1 MENSTLIVDNL
12 SKKYSRNL
20 KRSLVYGGID
30 LFKKVFSV
38 SSNNYDLRK
47 TEFWSLKNISFELK
61 KGETLGVIGH
71 NGAGKTTL
79 LKLISGLLY
88 PTNGNIQINGKL
100 NALISLGIGF
110 NPVLTGR
117 ENIFVS
123 GAIMGYSVDLIK
135 SKFDDI
141 VAFSELEDFIDSPI
155 KTYSSGMLARLGFS
169 IAVSIEPD
177 ILLIDEILAVGDLN
191 FSIKCYRRIN
201 EFRSSGGSI
210 ILVSHSPY
218 AIRANCNRVLWIEEG
233 KKQKIGK
240 TKEICDEYE
249 SFSAEKDDVSSSK
262 TYLDKNFIKD
272 LKLIYTKKIESGS
285 FFNLKILIE
294 SNKNIDNAMIGIN
307 FFNLSGQ
314 NVIANNTKEIDFKVS
329 LQKGKNRFSV
339 EYDNLILNRGSYYL
353 NVTISGDHINTQYA
367 ATVNINKLEI
377 SSKSDLYGAGL
388 VRLKPKW
395 IKG

>member
-1 MENSTLIVDNL
+1 LENSTLIVDNL

-38 SSNNYDLRK
+38 SSNHYDLRK
-47 TEFWSLKNISFELK
+47 TEFWALKNISFELK
-61 KGETLGVIGH
+61 KGETLGIIGH

-88 PTNGNIQINGKL
+88 PTKGNIQINGKL

-169 IAVSIEPD
+169 IAVSIEPK
-177 ILLIDEILAVGDLN
+177 ILLVDEILAVGDLN

-218 AIRANCNRVLWIEEG
+218 AIRANCNRVLWIEKG
-233 KKQKIGK
+233 QIKKIGK

-249 SFSAEKDDVSSSK
+249 SFSAKKDDVSSSK
-262 TYLDKNFIKD
+262 SFLDKNYIKD
-272 LKLIYTKKIESGS
+272 LKLIYPKELESGDLFKLEILINSSKNIKTAIIAIS
-285 FFNLKILIE
+285 FFNL
-294 SNKNIDNAMIGIN
+294 A
-307 FFNLSGQ
+307 GQ
-314 NVIANNTKEIDFKVS
+314 NVIANNTKETDFNINLK
-329 LQKGKNRFSV
+329 KGKNKFIV
-339 EYDNLILNRGSYYL
+339 QYDNLILNRGSYYL
-353 NVTISGDHINTQYA
+353 NVTVSGDHINTQYA

-395 IKG
+395 NKG

>member
-1 MENSTLIVDNL
+1 MNKSHLIVNNL
-12 SKKYSRNL
+12 SKKFSRNL
-20 KRSLVYGGID
+20 KRSLVYGGVD
-30 LFKKVFSV
+30 LFKKVFYN
-38 SSNNYDLRK
+38 SNNNLDLRK
-47 TEFWSLKNISFELK
+47 TEFWALKNISFELK
-61 KGETLGVIGH
+61 QGETLGIIGH

-88 PTNGNIQINGKL
+88 PTTGNIQINGKL

-117 ENIFVS
+117 ENIFVC
-123 GAIMGYSVDLIK
+123 GTIMGYPIDLIK

-141 VAFSELEDFIDSPI
+141 VSFSELEDFIDSPI
-155 KTYSSGMLARLGFS
+155 KNYSSGMMARLGFS
-169 IAVSIEPD
+169 IAVSIEPQ
-177 ILLIDEILAVGDLN
+177 ILLVDEILAVGDLN
-191 FSIKCYRRIN
+191 FAIKCYRRIN
-201 EFRSSGGSI
+201 EFRSGGGSI

-218 AIRANCNRVLWIEEG
+218 SIRANCNRVLWIEEG

-249 SFSAEKDDVSSSK
+249 SFSAQKDDVSSSK
-262 TYLDKNFIKD
+262 TYLDKNYIKD
-272 LKLIYTKKIESGS
+272 LKLKYNKIIESGS
-285 FFNLKILIE
+285 YFDLKILIE
-294 SNKNIDNAMIGIN
+294 SNKNIDNAIIAIS

-314 NVIANNTKEIDFKVS
+314 NVIANNTKEIDFNVGLS
-329 LQKGKNRFSV
+329 KGKNQFSL
-339 EYDNLILNRGSYYL
+339 EYDSLILNRGSYYI

-395 IKG
+395 NKG

>member
-1 MENSTLIVDNL
+1 MKKSHLIVNNL
-12 SKKYSRNL
+12 SKKFSRNL
-20 KRSLVYGGID
+20 KRSLVYGGVD
-30 LFKKVFSV
+30 LFKKVFYN
-38 SSNNYDLRK
+38 SNNNLDLRK
-47 TEFWSLKNISFELK
+47 TEFWALKNISFELK
-61 KGETLGVIGH
+61 QGETLGIIGH

-88 PTNGNIQINGKL
+88 PTTGNIQINGKL

-117 ENIFVS
+117 ENIFVC
-123 GAIMGYSVDLIK
+123 GTIMGYPVDLIK

-141 VAFSELEDFIDSPI
+141 VSFSELEDFIDSPI
-155 KTYSSGMLARLGFS
+155 KNYSSGMMARLGFS
-169 IAVSIEPD
+169 IAVSIEPQ
-177 ILLIDEILAVGDLN
+177 ILLVDEILAVGDLN
-191 FSIKCYRRIN
+191 FAIKCYRRIN
-201 EFRSSGGSI
+201 EFRSGGGSI

-218 AIRANCNRVLWIEEG
+218 SIRANCNRVLWIEEG

-249 SFSAEKDDVSSSK
+249 SFSALKDDVSSSK
-262 TYLDKNFIKD
+262 TYLDKNYIKD
-272 LKLIYTKKIESGS
+272 LKLKYNKIIESGS
-285 FFNLKILIE
+285 YFDLKILIE
-294 SNKNIDNAMIGIN
+294 SNKNIDNAIIAIS

-314 NVIANNTKEIDFKVS
+314 NVIANNTKEIDFQVGLS
-329 LQKGKNRFSV
+329 KGKNQFSL
-339 EYDNLILNRGSYYL
+339 EYDSLILNRGSYYI

-395 IKG
+395 NKN

>member
-1 MENSTLIVDNL
+1 LNKSHLIVNNL
-12 SKKYSRNL
+12 SKKFSRNL
-20 KRSLVYGGID
+20 KRSLVYGGVD
-30 LFKKVFSV
+30 LFKKVFYN
-38 SSNNYDLRK
+38 SNNNLDLRK
-47 TEFWSLKNISFELK
+47 TEFWALKNISFELK
-61 KGETLGVIGH
+61 QGETLGIIGH

-88 PTNGNIQINGKL
+88 PTTGNIQINGKL

-117 ENIFVS
+117 ENIFVC
-123 GAIMGYSVDLIK
+123 GTIMGYPIDLIK

-141 VAFSELEDFIDSPI
+141 VSFSELEDFIDSPI
-155 KTYSSGMLARLGFS
+155 KNYSSGMMARLGFS
-169 IAVSIEPD
+169 IAVSIEPQ
-177 ILLIDEILAVGDLN
+177 ILLVDEILAVGDLN
-191 FSIKCYRRIN
+191 FAIKCYRRIN
-201 EFRSSGGSI
+201 EFRSGGGSI

-218 AIRANCNRVLWIEEG
+218 SIRANCNRVLWIEEG

-249 SFSAEKDDVSSSK
+249 SFSAQKDDVSSSK
-262 TYLDKNFIKD
+262 TYLDKNYIKD
-272 LKLIYTKKIESGS
+272 LKLKYNKIIESGS
-285 FFNLKILIE
+285 YFDLKILIE
-294 SNKNIDNAMIGIN
+294 SNKNIDNAIIAIS

-314 NVIANNTKEIDFKVS
+314 NVIANNTKEIDFNVGLS
-329 LQKGKNRFSV
+329 KGKNQFSL
-339 EYDNLILNRGSYYL
+339 EYDSLILNRGSYYI

-395 IKG
+395 NKN

>member
-1 MENSTLIVDNL
+1 MNKSHLIVNNL
-12 SKKYSRNL
+12 SKKFSRNL
-20 KRSLVYGGID
+20 KRSLVYGGVD
-30 LFKKVFSV
+30 LFKKVFYN
-38 SSNNYDLRK
+38 SNNNLDLRK
-47 TEFWSLKNISFELK
+47 TEFWALKNISFELK
-61 KGETLGVIGH
+61 QGETLGIIGH

-88 PTNGNIQINGKL
+88 PTTGNIQINGKL

-117 ENIFVS
+117 ENIFVC
-123 GAIMGYSVDLIK
+123 GTIMGYPIDLIK

-141 VAFSELEDFIDSPI
+141 VSFSELEDFIDSPI
-155 KTYSSGMLARLGFS
+155 KNYSSGMMARLGFS
-169 IAVSIEPD
+169 IAVSIEPQ
-177 ILLIDEILAVGDLN
+177 ILLVDEILAVGDLN
-191 FSIKCYRRIN
+191 FAIKCYRRIN
-201 EFRSSGGSI
+201 EFRSGGGSI

-218 AIRANCNRVLWIEEG
+218 SIRANCNRVLWIEEG

-249 SFSAEKDDVSSSK
+249 SFSAQKDDVSSSK
-262 TYLDKNFIKD
+262 TYLDKNYIKD
-272 LKLIYTKKIESGS
+272 LKLKYNKIIESGS
-285 FFNLKILIE
+285 YFDLKILIE
-294 SNKNIDNAMIGIN
+294 SNKNIDNVIIAIS

-314 NVIANNTKEIDFKVS
+314 NVIANNTKEIDFNVGLS
-329 LQKGKNRFSV
+329 KGKNQFSL
-339 EYDNLILNRGSYYL
+339 EYDSLILNRGSYYI

-395 IKG
+395 NKN

>member
-1 MENSTLIVDNL
+1 MKKSHLIVNNL
-12 SKKYSRNL
+12 SKKFSRNL
-20 KRSLVYGGID
+20 KRSLVYGGVD
-30 LFKKVFSV
+30 LFKKVFYD
-38 SSNNYDLRK
+38 SNNNLDLRK
-47 TEFWSLKNISFELK
+47 TEFWALKNISFELK
-61 KGETLGVIGH
+61 QGETLGIIGH

-88 PTNGNIQINGKL
+88 PTSGNIQINGKL

-117 ENIFVS
+117 ENIFVC
-123 GAIMGYSVDLIK
+123 GTIMGYPIDLIK

-141 VAFSELEDFIDSPI
+141 VSFSELEDFIDTPI
-155 KTYSSGMLARLGFS
+155 KNYSSGMMARLGFS
-169 IAVSIEPD
+169 IAVSIEPQ
-177 ILLIDEILAVGDLN
+177 ILLVDEILAVGDLN
-191 FSIKCYRRIN
+191 FAIKCYRRIN

-218 AIRANCNRVLWIEEG
+218 SIRANCNRVLWIENG

-249 SFSAEKDDVSSSK
+249 SFSTQKDDVSSSK
-262 TYLDKNFIKD
+262 TYLDKNYIKD
-272 LKLIYTKKIESGS
+272 LKLKYNDMIESGNY
-285 FFNLKILIE
+285 FDLKMLIV
-294 SNKNIDNAMIGIN
+294 SNKNIDNAMIGIS

-314 NVIANNTKEIDFKVS
+314 NVISNNTKEIDFKIS
-329 LQKGKNRFSV
+329 LSKGKNQFSV
-339 EYDNLILNRGSYYL
+339 EYDSLILNRGSYYI
-353 NVTISGDHINTQYA
+353 NVIISGDHINTQYA
-367 ATVNINKLEI
+367 ATININKLEI

-395 IKG
+395 SKG

>member
-1 MENSTLIVDNL
+1 MNVTIVD
-12 SKKYSRNL
+12 Y
-20 KRSLVYGGID
+20 
-30 LFKKVFSV
+30 KV
-38 SSNNYDLRK
+38 
-47 TEFWSLKNISFELK
+47 
-61 KGETLGVIGH
+61 
-71 NGAGKTTL
+71 
-79 LKLISGLLY
+79 
-88 PTNGNIQINGKL
+88 GNIGS
-100 NALISLGIGF
+100 LI
-110 NPVLTGR
+110 
-117 ENIFVS
+117 
-123 GAIMGYSVDLIK
+123 
-135 SKFDDI
+135 
-141 VAFSELEDFIDSPI
+141 
-155 KTYSSGMLARLGFS
+155 
-169 IAVSIEPD
+169 
-177 ILLIDEILAVGDLN
+177 
-191 FSIKCYRRIN
+191 
-201 EFRSSGGSI
+201 
-210 ILVSHSPY
+210 
-218 AIRANCNRVLWIEEG
+218 
-233 KKQKIGK
+233 
-240 TKEICDEYE
+240 
-249 SFSAEKDDVSSSK
+249 SSSK

-395 IKG
+395 NKG

>member
-1 MENSTLIVDNL
+1 MKKSPLIVDNL
-12 SKKYSRNL
+12 SKKFSRNL
-20 KRSLVYGGID
+20 KRSLVYGGVD
-30 LFKKVFSV
+30 LFKKIFYNSD
-38 SSNNYDLRK
+38 NNLNLRK
-47 TEFWSLKNISFELK
+47 TEFWALRNISFELK
-61 KGETLGVIGH
+61 EGETLGIVGH

-88 PTNGNIQINGKL
+88 PTNGNIKINGRL

-117 ENIFVS
+117 ENIFVC
-123 GAIMGYSVDLIK
+123 GTIMGYSVDLIK

-141 VAFSELEDFIDSPI
+141 VSFSELEDFIDTPI
-155 KTYSSGMLARLGFS
+155 KNYSSGMMARLGFS
-169 IAVSIEPD
+169 IAVSIEPQ
-177 ILLIDEILAVGDLN
+177 ILLVDEILAVGDLN
-191 FSIKCYRRIN
+191 FAIKCYRRIN
-201 EFRSSGGSI
+201 EFRSGGGSI

-218 AIRANCNRVLWIEEG
+218 SIRANCNRVLWIEEG
-233 KKQKIGK
+233 KQQKIGK

-249 SFSAEKDDVSSSK
+249 SFSSKKDDVSSSK

-272 LKLIYTKKIESGS
+272 LKLIYTEKIESGS
-285 FFNLKILIE
+285 YFDLKILIE
-294 SNKNIDNAMIGIN
+294 SNKNIDNAMIAIS
-307 FFNLSGQ
+307 FFNLTGQ

-339 EYDNLILNRGSYYL
+339 EYDSLILNRGSYYL

-377 SSKSDLYGAGL
+377 LSKSDLYGAGL

-395 IKG
+395 NKG

>member
-1 MENSTLIVDNL
+1 MNKSHLIVNNL
-12 SKKYSRNL
+12 SKKFSRNL
-20 KRSLVYGGID
+20 KRSLVYGGLD
-30 LFKKVFSV
+30 LFKKVFYGP
-38 SSNNYDLRK
+38 NNNLDLRK
-47 TEFWSLKNISFELK
+47 TEFWALKNISFELK
-61 KGETLGVIGH
+61 QGETLGIIGH

-88 PTNGNIQINGKL
+88 PTTGNIQINGKL

-117 ENIFVS
+117 ENIFVC
-123 GAIMGYSVDLIK
+123 GTIMGYPVDLIK

-141 VAFSELEDFIDSPI
+141 VSFSELEDFIDSPI
-155 KTYSSGMLARLGFS
+155 KNYSSGMMARLGFS
-169 IAVSIEPD
+169 IAVSIEPQ
-177 ILLIDEILAVGDLN
+177 ILLVDEILAVGDLN
-191 FSIKCYRRIN
+191 FAIKCYRRIN
-201 EFRSSGGSI
+201 EFRSRGGSI

-218 AIRANCNRVLWIEEG
+218 SIRANCNRVLWIEEG
-233 KKQKIGK
+233 KKQKIGE

-249 SFSAEKDDVSSSK
+249 SFSAQKDDVSSSK
-262 TYLDKNFIKD
+262 TFLDKNYIKD
-272 LKLIYTKKIESGS
+272 LKLKYNKVIESGS
-285 FFNLKILIE
+285 YFDLKILIE
-294 SNKNIDNAMIGIN
+294 SNKNIDNAMISIS

-329 LQKGKNRFSV
+329 FSKGKNQFSL
-339 EYDNLILNRGSYYL
+339 EYDSLILNRGSYYI

-395 IKG
+395 NKD

>member
-1 MENSTLIVDNL
+1 MNKSHLIVNNL
-12 SKKYSRNL
+12 SKKFSRNL
-20 KRSLVYGGID
+20 KRSLVYGGVD
-30 LFKKVFSV
+30 LFKKVFYN
-38 SSNNYDLRK
+38 SNNNLDLRK
-47 TEFWSLKNISFELK
+47 TEFWALKNISFELK
-61 KGETLGVIGH
+61 QGETLGIIGH

-88 PTNGNIQINGKL
+88 PTTGNIQINGKL

-117 ENIFVS
+117 ENIFVC
-123 GAIMGYSVDLIK
+123 GTIMGYPIDLIK

-141 VAFSELEDFIDSPI
+141 VSFSELEDFIDSPI
-155 KTYSSGMLARLGFS
+155 KNYSSGMMARLGFS
-169 IAVSIEPD
+169 IAVSIEPQ
-177 ILLIDEILAVGDLN
+177 ILLVDEILAVGDLN
-191 FSIKCYRRIN
+191 FAIKCYRRIN
-201 EFRSSGGSI
+201 EFRSGGGSI
-210 ILVSHSPY
+210 ILVSLSPY
-218 AIRANCNRVLWIEEG
+218 SIRANCNRVLWIEEG

-249 SFSAEKDDVSSSK
+249 SFSAQKDDVSSSK
-262 TYLDKNFIKD
+262 TFLDKNYIKD
-272 LKLIYTKKIESGS
+272 LKLKYNKIIESGS
-285 FFNLKILIE
+285 YFDLKILIE
-294 SNKNIDNAMIGIN
+294 SNKNIDNVIIAIS

-314 NVIANNTKEIDFKVS
+314 NVIANNTKEIDFNVGLS
-329 LQKGKNRFSV
+329 KGKNQFSL
-339 EYDNLILNRGSYYL
+339 EYDSLILNRGSYYI

-395 IKG
+395 NKN

>member
-1 MENSTLIVDNL
+1 MKKSPLIVDNL
-12 SKKYSRNL
+12 SKKFSRNL
-20 KRSLVYGGID
+20 KRSLVYGGVD
-30 LFKKVFSV
+30 LFKKFFYNSD
-38 SSNNYDLRK
+38 NNLNLRK
-47 TEFWSLKNISFELK
+47 TEFWALRNISFELK
-61 KGETLGVIGH
+61 EGETLGIVGH

-88 PTNGNIQINGKL
+88 PTNGNIKINGRL

-117 ENIFVS
+117 ENIFVC
-123 GAIMGYSVDLIK
+123 GTIMGYSVDLIK

-141 VAFSELEDFIDSPI
+141 VSFSELEDFIDTPI
-155 KTYSSGMLARLGFS
+155 KNYSSGMMARLGFS
-169 IAVSIEPD
+169 IAVSIEPQ
-177 ILLIDEILAVGDLN
+177 ILLVDEILAVGDLN
-191 FSIKCYRRIN
+191 FAIKCYRRIN

-294 SNKNIDNAMIGIN
+294 SNKNINNAMIGIN

-395 IKG
+395 NKG

>member
-1 MENSTLIVDNL
+1 MNKSHLIVNNL
-12 SKKYSRNL
+12 SKKFSRNL
-20 KRSLVYGGID
+20 KRSLVYGGVD
-30 LFKKVFSV
+30 LFKKVFYN
-38 SSNNYDLRK
+38 SNNNLDLRK
-47 TEFWSLKNISFELK
+47 TEFWALKNISFELK
-61 KGETLGVIGH
+61 QGETLGIIGH

-88 PTNGNIQINGKL
+88 PTTGNIQINGKL

-117 ENIFVS
+117 ENIFVC
-123 GAIMGYSVDLIK
+123 GTIMGYPIDLIK

-141 VAFSELEDFIDSPI
+141 VSFSELEDFIDSPI
-155 KTYSSGMLARLGFS
+155 KNYSSGMMARLGFS
-169 IAVSIEPD
+169 IAVSIEPQ
-177 ILLIDEILAVGDLN
+177 ILLVDEILAVGDLN
-191 FSIKCYRRIN
+191 FAIKCYRRIN
-201 EFRSSGGSI
+201 EFRSGGGSI

-218 AIRANCNRVLWIEEG
+218 SIRANCNRVLWIEEG

-249 SFSAEKDDVSSSK
+249 SFSAQKDDVSSSK
-262 TYLDKNFIKD
+262 TFLDKNYIKD
-272 LKLIYTKKIESGS
+272 LKLKYNKIIESGS
-285 FFNLKILIE
+285 YFDLKILIE
-294 SNKNIDNAMIGIN
+294 SNKNIDNAIIAIS

-314 NVIANNTKEIDFKVS
+314 NVIANNTKEIDFNVGLS
-329 LQKGKNRFSV
+329 KGKNQFSL
-339 EYDNLILNRGSYYL
+339 EYDSLILNRGSYYI

-395 IKG
+395 NKN

>member
-1 MENSTLIVDNL
+1 LNKSHLIVNNL
-12 SKKYSRNL
+12 SKKFSRNL
-20 KRSLVYGGID
+20 KRSLVYGGVD
-30 LFKKVFSV
+30 LFKKVFYN
-38 SSNNYDLRK
+38 SNNNLDLRK
-47 TEFWSLKNISFELK
+47 TEFWALKNISFELK
-61 KGETLGVIGH
+61 QGETLGIIGH

-88 PTNGNIQINGKL
+88 PTTGNIQINGKL

-117 ENIFVS
+117 ENIFVC
-123 GAIMGYSVDLIK
+123 GTIMGYPIDLIK

-141 VAFSELEDFIDSPI
+141 VSFSELEDFIDSPI
-155 KTYSSGMLARLGFS
+155 KNYSSGMMARLGFS
-169 IAVSIEPD
+169 IAVSIEPQ
-177 ILLIDEILAVGDLN
+177 ILLVDEILAVGDLN
-191 FSIKCYRRIN
+191 FAIKCYRRIN
-201 EFRSSGGSI
+201 EFRSGGGSI

-218 AIRANCNRVLWIEEG
+218 SIRANCNRVLWIEEG

-249 SFSAEKDDVSSSK
+249 SFSAQKDDVSSSK
-262 TYLDKNFIKD
+262 TFLDKNYIKD
-272 LKLIYTKKIESGS
+272 LKLKYNKIIESGS
-285 FFNLKILIE
+285 YFDLKILIE
-294 SNKNIDNAMIGIN
+294 SNKNIDNVIIAIS

-314 NVIANNTKEIDFKVS
+314 NVIANNTKEIDFNVGLS
-329 LQKGKNRFSV
+329 KGKNQFSL
-339 EYDNLILNRGSYYL
+339 EYDSLILNRGSYYI

-395 IKG
+395 NKN

>member
-1 MENSTLIVDNL
+1 LKKSPLIVDNL
-12 SKKYSRNL
+12 SKKFSRNL
-20 KRSLVYGGID
+20 KRSLVYGGVD
-30 LFKKVFSV
+30 LFKKIFYNSD
-38 SSNNYDLRK
+38 NNLNLRK
-47 TEFWSLKNISFELK
+47 TEFWALRNISFELK
-61 KGETLGVIGH
+61 EGETLGIVGH

-88 PTNGNIQINGKL
+88 PTNGNIKINGRL

-117 ENIFVS
+117 ENIFVC
-123 GAIMGYSVDLIK
+123 GTIMGYSVDLIK

-141 VAFSELEDFIDSPI
+141 VSFSELEDFIDTPI
-155 KTYSSGMLARLGFS
+155 KNYSSGMMARLGFS
-169 IAVSIEPD
+169 IAVSIEPQ
-177 ILLIDEILAVGDLN
+177 ILLVDEILAVGDLN
-191 FSIKCYRRIN
+191 FAIKCYRRIN

>member
-1 MENSTLIVDNL
+1 MNKSHLIVNNL
-12 SKKYSRNL
+12 SKKFSRNL
-20 KRSLVYGGID
+20 KRSLVYGGVD
-30 LFKKVFSV
+30 LFKKVFYN
-38 SSNNYDLRK
+38 SNNNLDLRK
-47 TEFWSLKNISFELK
+47 TEFWALKNISFELK
-61 KGETLGVIGH
+61 QGETLGIIGH

-88 PTNGNIQINGKL
+88 PTTGNIQINGKL

-117 ENIFVS
+117 ENIFVC
-123 GAIMGYSVDLIK
+123 GTIMGYSVDLIK

-141 VAFSELEDFIDSPI
+141 VSFSELEDFIDSPI
-155 KTYSSGMLARLGFS
+155 KNYSSGMMARLGFS
-169 IAVSIEPD
+169 IAVSIEPQ
-177 ILLIDEILAVGDLN
+177 ILLVDEILAVGDLN
-191 FSIKCYRRIN
+191 FAIKCYRRIN
-201 EFRSSGGSI
+201 EFRSGGGSI

-218 AIRANCNRVLWIEEG
+218 SIRANCNRVLWIEEG

-249 SFSAEKDDVSSSK
+249 SFSAQKDDVSSSK
-262 TYLDKNFIKD
+262 TFLDKNYIKD
-272 LKLIYTKKIESGS
+272 LKLKYNKIIESGS
-285 FFNLKILIE
+285 YFDLKILIE
-294 SNKNIDNAMIGIN
+294 SNKNIDNVIIAIS

-314 NVIANNTKEIDFKVS
+314 NVIANNTKEIDFNVGLS
-329 LQKGKNRFSV
+329 KGKNQFSL
-339 EYDNLILNRGSYYL
+339 EYDSLILNRGSYYI

-395 IKG
+395 NKN

>member
-1 MENSTLIVDNL
+1 MNKSHLIVNNL
-12 SKKYSRNL
+12 SKKFSRNL
-20 KRSLVYGGID
+20 KRSLVYGGVD
-30 LFKKVFSV
+30 LFKKVFYN
-38 SSNNYDLRK
+38 SNNNLDLRK
-47 TEFWSLKNISFELK
+47 TEFWALKNISFELK
-61 KGETLGVIGH
+61 QGETLGIIGH

-88 PTNGNIQINGKL
+88 PTTGNIQINGKL

-117 ENIFVS
+117 ENIFVC
-123 GAIMGYSVDLIK
+123 GTIMGYPIDLIK

-141 VAFSELEDFIDSPI
+141 VSFSELEDFIDSPI
-155 KTYSSGMLARLGFS
+155 KNYSSGMMARLGFS
-169 IAVSIEPD
+169 IAVSIEPQ
-177 ILLIDEILAVGDLN
+177 ILLVDEILAVGDLN
-191 FSIKCYRRIN
+191 FAIKCYRRIN
-201 EFRSSGGSI
+201 EFRSGGGSI

-218 AIRANCNRVLWIEEG
+218 SIRANCNRVLWIEEG

-249 SFSAEKDDVSSSK
+249 SFSAQKDDVSSSK
-262 TYLDKNFIKD
+262 TFLDKNYIKD
-272 LKLIYTKKIESGS
+272 LKLKYNKIIESGS
-285 FFNLKILIE
+285 YFDLKILIE
-294 SNKNIDNAMIGIN
+294 SNKNIDNVIIAIS

-314 NVIANNTKEIDFKVS
+314 NVIANNTKEIDFNVGLS
-329 LQKGKNRFSV
+329 KGKNQFSL
-339 EYDNLILNRGSYYL
+339 EYDSLILNRGSYYI

-395 IKG
+395 NKG

>member
-1 MENSTLIVDNL
+1 LKKSHLIVNNL
-12 SKKYSRNL
+12 SKKFSRNL
-20 KRSLVYGGID
+20 KRSLVYGGVD
-30 LFKKVFSV
+30 LFKKVFYN
-38 SSNNYDLRK
+38 SNNNLDLRK
-47 TEFWSLKNISFELK
+47 TEFWALKNISFELK
-61 KGETLGVIGH
+61 QGETLGIIGH

-88 PTNGNIQINGKL
+88 PTTGNIQINGKL

-117 ENIFVS
+117 ENIFVC
-123 GAIMGYSVDLIK
+123 GTIMGYPVDLIK

-141 VAFSELEDFIDSPI
+141 VSFSELEDFIDSPI
-155 KTYSSGMLARLGFS
+155 KNYSSGMMARLGFS
-169 IAVSIEPD
+169 IAVSIEPQ
-177 ILLIDEILAVGDLN
+177 ILLVDEILAVGDLN
-191 FSIKCYRRIN
+191 FAIKCYRRIN
-201 EFRSSGGSI
+201 EFRSGGGSI

-218 AIRANCNRVLWIEEG
+218 SIRANCNRVLWIEEG

-249 SFSAEKDDVSSSK
+249 SFSALKDDVSSSK
-262 TYLDKNFIKD
+262 TYLDKNYIKD
-272 LKLIYTKKIESGS
+272 LKLKYNKIIESGS
-285 FFNLKILIE
+285 YFDLKILIE
-294 SNKNIDNAMIGIN
+294 SNKNIDNAIIAIS

-314 NVIANNTKEIDFKVS
+314 NVIANNTKEIDFQVGLS
-329 LQKGKNRFSV
+329 KGKNQFSL
-339 EYDNLILNRGSYYL
+339 EYDSLILNRGSYYI

-395 IKG
+395 NKN

>member
-1 MENSTLIVDNL
+1 MNKSHLIVNNL
-12 SKKYSRNL
+12 SKKFSRNL
-20 KRSLVYGGID
+20 KRSLVYGGVD
-30 LFKKVFSV
+30 LFKKVFYN
-38 SSNNYDLRK
+38 SNNNLDLRK
-47 TEFWSLKNISFELK
+47 TEFWALKNISFELK
-61 KGETLGVIGH
+61 QGETLGIIGH

-88 PTNGNIQINGKL
+88 PTTGNIQINGKL

-117 ENIFVS
+117 ENIFVC
-123 GAIMGYSVDLIK
+123 GTIMGYPIDLIK

-141 VAFSELEDFIDSPI
+141 VSFSELDDFIDSPI
-155 KTYSSGMLARLGFS
+155 KNYSSGMMARLGFS
-169 IAVSIEPD
+169 IAVSIEPQ
-177 ILLIDEILAVGDLN
+177 ILLVDEILAVGDLN
-191 FSIKCYRRIN
+191 FAIKCYRRIN
-201 EFRSSGGSI
+201 EFRSGGGSI

-218 AIRANCNRVLWIEEG
+218 SIRANCNRVLWIEEG

-249 SFSAEKDDVSSSK
+249 SFSAQKDDVSSSK
-262 TYLDKNFIKD
+262 TFLDKNYIKD
-272 LKLIYTKKIESGS
+272 LKLKYNKIIESGS
-285 FFNLKILIE
+285 YFDLKILIE
-294 SNKNIDNAMIGIN
+294 SNKNIDNVIIAIS

-314 NVIANNTKEIDFKVS
+314 NVIANNTKEIDFNVGLS
-329 LQKGKNRFSV
+329 KGKNQFSL
-339 EYDNLILNRGSYYL
+339 EYDSLILNRGSYYI

-395 IKG
+395 NKN

>member
-1 MENSTLIVDNL
+1 MNKSHLIVNNL
-12 SKKYSRNL
+12 SKKFSRNL
-20 KRSLVYGGID
+20 KRSLVYGGVD
-30 LFKKVFSV
+30 LFKKVFYN
-38 SSNNYDLRK
+38 SNNNLDLRK
-47 TEFWSLKNISFELK
+47 TEFWALKNISFELK
-61 KGETLGVIGH
+61 QGETLGIIGH

-88 PTNGNIQINGKL
+88 PTTGNIQINGKL

-117 ENIFVS
+117 ENIFVC
-123 GAIMGYSVDLIK
+123 GTIMGYPIDLIK

-141 VAFSELEDFIDSPI
+141 VSFSEIEDFIDSPI
-155 KTYSSGMLARLGFS
+155 KNYSSGMMARLGFS
-169 IAVSIEPD
+169 IAVSIEPQ
-177 ILLIDEILAVGDLN
+177 ILLVDEILAVGDLN
-191 FSIKCYRRIN
+191 FAIKCYRRIN
-201 EFRSSGGSI
+201 EFRSGGGSI

-218 AIRANCNRVLWIEEG
+218 SIRANCNRVLWIEEG

-249 SFSAEKDDVSSSK
+249 SFSAQKDDVSSSK
-262 TYLDKNFIKD
+262 TFLDKNYIKD
-272 LKLIYTKKIESGS
+272 LKLKYNKIIESGS
-285 FFNLKILIE
+285 YFDLKILIE
-294 SNKNIDNAMIGIN
+294 SNKNIDNVIIAIS

-314 NVIANNTKEIDFKVS
+314 NVIANNTKEIDFNVGLS
-329 LQKGKNRFSV
+329 KGKNQFSL
-339 EYDNLILNRGSYYL
+339 EYDSLILNRGSYYI

-395 IKG
+395 NKN

>member
-1 MENSTLIVDNL
+1 MNKSHLIVNNL
-12 SKKYSRNL
+12 SKKFSRNL
-20 KRSLVYGGID
+20 KRSLVYGGVD
-30 LFKKVFSV
+30 LFKKVFYN
-38 SSNNYDLRK
+38 SNNNLDLRK
-47 TEFWSLKNISFELK
+47 TEFWALKNISFELK
-61 KGETLGVIGH
+61 QGETLGIIGH

-88 PTNGNIQINGKL
+88 PTTGNIQINGKL

-117 ENIFVS
+117 ENIFVC
-123 GAIMGYSVDLIK
+123 GTIMGYPIDLIK

-141 VAFSELEDFIDSPI
+141 VSFSELEDFIDSPI
-155 KTYSSGMLARLGFS
+155 KNYSSGMMARLGFS
-169 IAVSIEPD
+169 IAVSIEPQ
-177 ILLIDEILAVGDLN
+177 ILLVDEILAVGDLN
-191 FSIKCYRRIN
+191 FAIKCYRRIN
-201 EFRSSGGSI
+201 EFRSGGGSI

-218 AIRANCNRVLWIEEG
+218 SIRANCNRVLWIEEG

-249 SFSAEKDDVSSSK
+249 SFSAQKDDVSSSK
-262 TYLDKNFIKD
+262 TYLDKNYIKD
-272 LKLIYTKKIESGS
+272 LKLKYNKIIESGS
-285 FFNLKILIE
+285 YFDLKILIE
-294 SNKNIDNAMIGIN
+294 SNKNIDNAIIAIS

-314 NVIANNTKEIDFKVS
+314 NVIANNTKEIDFNVGLS
-329 LQKGKNRFSV
+329 KGKNQFSL
-339 EYDNLILNRGSYYL
+339 EYDSLILNRGSYYI

-395 IKG
+395 NKN